1 MLLSLILG
9 LIIGGVSV
17 MFALQNVFPVTVTFL
32 AWEITSS
39 LALLIAISVIA
50 GLIISAL
57 ISIPGAISNAMTISG
72 LKKEIKRLQDEAA
85 TANSRNQQT
94 VIIKDQTQPDVTL

>member
-9 LIIGGVSV
+9 LVIGGLSV
-17 MFALQNVFPVTVTFL
+17 MFALQNIFPVTVTFL

-39 LALLIAISVIA
+39 LALLIAISIIV
-50 GLIISAL
+50 GLVISAL

-72 LKKEIKRLQDEAA
+72 LRKENR
-85 TANSRNQQT
+85 
-94 VIIKDQTQPDVTL
+94 